1 MWTFSSSELCLGSS
15 LYSDPESVSINTV
28 EVSVQKK
35 SVFED
40 FSDKMIVNAP
50 NGTDADNA
58 LNSVIK

>member
-1 MWTFSSSELCLGSS
+1 LCLGSS

-58 LNSVIK
+58 LNSVIR